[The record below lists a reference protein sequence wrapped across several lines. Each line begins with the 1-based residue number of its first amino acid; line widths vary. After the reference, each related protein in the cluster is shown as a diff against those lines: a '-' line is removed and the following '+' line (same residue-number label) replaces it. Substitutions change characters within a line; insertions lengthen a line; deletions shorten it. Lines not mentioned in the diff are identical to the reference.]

1 MTPPSPATHCVLCGF
16 EAVLAPR
23 VHLRDLAPG
32 APPRDVTLGLC
43 EVHAGRLR
51 KGELR
56 VLLVIESWLTA
67 EGRLHPNNP
76 LHGLRLVAHCL
87 ACDAP
92 LDLATGGA
100 SSGES
105 MRTLPSGEVIAEC
118 PGCPMSNVVEAIG
131 GDPMAIRLWQLPARP
146 GRPPT

>member
-16 EAVLAPR
+16 DAVLAPR

-43 EVHAGRLR
+43 ETHGGRLR

-56 VLLVIESWLTA
+56 PLLVVETWLTA
-67 EGRLHPNNP
+67 EGRVNPSNP
-76 LHGLRLVAHCL
+76 LHGVRLVAHCL

-92 LDLATGGA
+92 LDATAA
-100 SSGES
+100 ST
-105 MRTLPSGEVIAEC
+105 RTLPTGEAVVEC
-118 PGCPMSNVVEAIG
+118 PVCPMHNVVEAIG
-131 GDPMAIRLWQLPARP
+131 GDPMAVRLWQPPARP
-146 GRPPT
+146 RPAR